1 MVYICFIVNRKKKIL
16 NSPFTKKNYIIMLN
30 SLFSNIPLIIQDTA
44 SVEGDMGMLWML
56 LSGILVFF
64 MQAGFTLVESGMTRS
79 KNAVNIAMKN
89 LLDICVGSLTYWF
102 VGYSLMYGATS
113 NGWLFWS
120 GLFQGDGSDLFF
132 QTMFAATAATIVS
145 GAIAGRTKYS
155 TYAIFTVVM
164 TAIIYP
170 IAGGWQWKGDNNAV
184 IEATD
189 GLEKIGGWLA
199 NAGFIDFAGSSIV
212 HAVGG
217 FAALVAAFMV
227 GPRIGKYVDGKVVPM
242 PGHNQ
247 ILATLG
253 VFILWLGW
261 FGFNGGSQGA
271 WGGKA
276 AVSASA
282 VVVVTNL
289 AAAAGAM
296 GALITTWIWYGKP
309 NLAQTLNGALAGLVS
324 ITAGC
329 GNMTEGGAVLAGLI
343 GGIIVVFSIEIIEK
357 KLKIDDA
364 IGAASVHGVAG
375 FWGTIVIGLWGVDG
389 DGPIGLINAGETK
402 QIVAQLT
409 GAVAYMVWAIFLSFI
424 VFGILKYTIGLR
436 VTEAEE
442 LEGLDV
448 SEHGTLAY
456 PGKRTRE

>member
-1 MVYICFIVNRKKKIL
+1 
-16 NSPFTKKNYIIMLN
+16 MLH
-30 SLFSNIPLIIQDTA
+30 SLFTHIPMVIQDTA
-44 SVEGDMGMLWML
+44 AIEGDMGMLWML

-102 VGYSLMYGATS
+102 VGYSLMYGDSS
-113 NGWLFWS
+113 NGWFFWS
-120 GLFQGDGSDLFF
+120 GILQGDGADLFF

-164 TAIIYP
+164 TAFVYP
-170 IAGGWQWKGDNNAV
+170 IAGGWEWN
-184 IEATD
+184 
-189 GLEKIGGWLA
+189 GGWLNTA
-199 NAGFIDFAGSSIV
+199 FEAEFIDFAGSSIV
-212 HAVGG
+212 HGVGG

-227 GPRIGKYVDGKVVPM
+227 GPRIGKYVDGKVVPI

-247 ILATLG
+247 ILTTLG

-261 FGFNGGSQGA
+261 FGFNGGSQLA
-271 WGGKA
+271 WGGDDA
-276 AVSASA
+276 IGASA

-289 AAAAGAM
+289 AAAAGAL

-343 GGIIVVFSIEIIEK
+343 GGVIVVFSIEFIEK

-375 FWGTIVIGLWGVDG
+375 FWGTIVVGLWGVSG
-389 DGPIGLINAGETK
+389 EEAIGLFNGGGSA
-402 QIVAQLT
+402 QFVAQLV
-409 GAVAYMVWAIFLSFI
+409 GALSYMLWAVVLSFV
-424 VFGILKYTIGLR
+424 VFGILKATIGLR
-436 VTEAEE
+436 VTEEE
-442 LEGLDV
+442 EIAGLDV
-448 SEHGTLAY
+448 SEHGSIAY

>member
-1 MVYICFIVNRKKKIL
+1 
-16 NSPFTKKNYIIMLN
+16 MLH
-30 SLFSNIPLIIQDTA
+30 SLFTHIPMVIQDTA
-44 SVEGDMGMLWML
+44 AIEGDMGMLWML

-102 VGYSLMYGATS
+102 VGYSLMYGDSS
-113 NGWLFWS
+113 NGWFFWS
-120 GLFQGDGSDLFF
+120 GILQGDGADLFF

-164 TAIIYP
+164 TAFVYP
-170 IAGGWQWKGDNNAV
+170 IAGGWEWN
-184 IEATD
+184 
-189 GLEKIGGWLA
+189 GGWLNTTFDA
-199 NAGFIDFAGSSIV
+199 EFIDFAGSSIV
-212 HAVGG
+212 HGVGG

-227 GPRIGKYVDGKVVPM
+227 GPRIGKYVDGKVVPI

-247 ILATLG
+247 ILSTLG

-261 FGFNGGSQGA
+261 FGFNGGSQLA
-271 WGGKA
+271 WGGDD
-276 AVSASA
+276 AVAASA

-289 AAAAGAM
+289 AAAAGAL

-343 GGIIVVFSIEIIEK
+343 GGVIVVFSIEFIEK

-375 FWGTIVIGLWGVDG
+375 FWGTIVIGLWGVNG
-389 DGPIGLINAGETK
+389 DEAIGLFNGGGSA
-402 QIVAQLT
+402 QFVAQLV
-409 GAVAYMVWAIFLSFI
+409 GALSYMVWAVVLSFI
-424 VFGILKYTIGLR
+424 VFGILKATIGLR
-436 VTEAEE
+436 VTEEE
-442 LEGLDV
+442 EIAGLDV
-448 SEHGTLAY
+448 SEHGSLAY

>member
-1 MVYICFIVNRKKKIL
+1 
-16 NSPFTKKNYIIMLN
+16 MLH
-30 SLFSNIPLIIQDTA
+30 SLFTHIPMVIQDTA
-44 SVEGDMGMLWML
+44 AIEGDMGMLWML

-102 VGYSLMYGATS
+102 VGYSLMYGDSS
-113 NGWLFWS
+113 NGWFFWS
-120 GLFQGDGSDLFF
+120 GILQGDGADLFF

-164 TAIIYP
+164 TAFVYP
-170 IAGGWQWKGDNNAV
+170 IAGGWEWN
-184 IEATD
+184 
-189 GLEKIGGWLA
+189 GGWLNTTFDA
-199 NAGFIDFAGSSIV
+199 EFIDFAGSSIV
-212 HAVGG
+212 HGVGG

-227 GPRIGKYVDGKVVPM
+227 GPRIGKYVDGKVVPI

-247 ILATLG
+247 ILSTLG

-261 FGFNGGSQGA
+261 FGFNGGSQLA
-271 WGGKA
+271 WGGDD
-276 AVSASA
+276 AVAASA

-289 AAAAGAM
+289 AAAAGAL

-343 GGIIVVFSIEIIEK
+343 GGVIVVFSIEFIEK

-375 FWGTIVIGLWGVDG
+375 FWGTVVIGLWGVNG
-389 DGPIGLINAGETK
+389 DEAIGLFNGGGSA
-402 QIVAQLT
+402 QFVAQLV
-409 GAVAYMVWAIFLSFI
+409 GALSYMVWAVVLSFI
-424 VFGILKYTIGLR
+424 VFGILKATIGLR
-436 VTEAEE
+436 VTEEE
-442 LEGLDV
+442 EIAGLDV
-448 SEHGTLAY
+448 SEHGSLAY

>member
-1 MVYICFIVNRKKKIL
+1 
-16 NSPFTKKNYIIMLN
+16 MLN

-120 GLFQGDGSDLFF
+120 GLFQGDGADLFF

-261 FGFNGGSQGA
+261 FGFNGGSQGG

-409 GAVAYMVWAIFLSFI
+409 GAVAYMVWAIVLSFI